1 MKRFFLFLAVCCW
14 MPWAI
19 AQQAD
24 QHIVKPGETL
34 YGLARQY
41 NISVDAL
48 STANPQTKEGLK
60 EGMVLVIPASVS
72 LSVNASLS
80 GPDSSDAQYLYHKV
94 QPKETLYGISK
105 LYEVS
110 IDVLEQENPDLATKG
125 LQIDQVIRI
134 PKPSQSKASSG
145 MHVVQP
151 GETVYSLTKKA
162 GIDAETFFEWNPH
175 TIDGLKEGQEV
186 WLTKPKKGF
195 EKELP
200 IKKEAYQLYQVQPN
214 DDVPGLIR
222 KFGITADDLYALN
235 PEIRQGL
242 IANRYIII
250 PPKAKSQTA
259 KISQTVPDAPET
271 RIVDAMSAKGKKSI
285 AVLLPFKATEMVTE
299 ENLDTLAPEF
309 KAPSKKPMEVQ
320 MSIEFYSGF
329 KMAMDTLAKMGQK
342 LEVRVFDTKGNP
354 NEVADIAK
362 KIAAAP
368 VDFVVGPLYA
378 KHSQDAAAI
387 LRTQQIPVFSPLSRG
402 VDNTQHSNLIA
413 CIPAKRNE
421 YIRVAQA
428 LSQEFFNQK
437 IIFVNTD
444 NPQNRAAVREIRKN
458 MQATDSNTVVEIWA
472 SRARD
477 LRSYLHPTKEN
488 IFVVVD
494 QNPAFLTDLVT
505 KLFALKAKN
514 IRLLSTNDLLQIETI
529 EIRYLNEIQYT
540 ATELFFIDYQNPEV
554 AAFVKA
560 YRKAYN
566 TEPSRFAIQG
576 FDLGLYLGGVIP
588 APKDDIKLPEKMG
601 FSTGFVFEKI
611 NGAGPQNRFVFLME
625 LKDMKYGPFIR

>member
-1 MKRFFLFLAVCCW
+1 MKSLFLICAVFCW

-48 STANPQTKEGLK
+48 SAANPQTKDGLK
-60 EGMVLVIPASVS
+60 EGMVLVIPATAS
-72 LSVNASLS
+72 LSVNATLS
-80 GPDSSDAQYLYHKV
+80 GPDSADAQYFYHKV

-110 IDVLEQENPDLATKG
+110 IDILEKENPDLANKG
-125 LQIDQVIRI
+125 LQIDQVIRV
-134 PKPSQSKASSG
+134 PKSSQSKGAKG
-145 MHVVQP
+145 MHTVQP
-151 GETVYSLTKKA
+151 GETVYSLTKQA

-186 WLTKPKKGF
+186 WLTQPKKGF

-214 DDVPGLIR
+214 DDVPGLIK
-222 KFGITADDLYALN
+222 KFKISADDLYALN

-242 IANRYIII
+242 IPNRYIII
-250 PPKAKSQTA
+250 PPKAKTQTA
-259 KISQTVPDAPET
+259 KISQAEPEAPET
-271 RIVDAMSAKGKKSI
+271 RIVDALGAKGKKTI
-285 AVLLPFKATEMVTE
+285 AVLLPFKATDFIAAEDFDSLNT
-299 ENLDTLAPEF
+299 NPI
-309 KAPSKKPMEVQ
+309 PPNKKPMEVQ

-329 KMAMDTLAKMGQK
+329 KMAMDTLAKMGHK
-342 LEVRVFDTKGNP
+342 LELYVYDTKGNS
-354 NEVADIAK
+354 NEVVDIAK
-362 KIAAAP
+362 KIVEKP

-378 KHSQDAAAI
+378 KHSQEAATV
-387 LRTQQIPVFSPLSRG
+387 LKSSQIPVFSPLSRG
-402 VDNTQHSNLIA
+402 VDNSQHSNLIA

-428 LSQEFFNQK
+428 LSQEFFNQN

-458 MQATDSNTVVEIWA
+458 MQATDSNTVLEIWA
-472 SRARD
+472 ARAKD
-477 LRSYLHPTKEN
+477 LKTYLHPSKEN

-505 KLFALKAKN
+505 KLFGLKANN
-514 IRLLSTNDLLQIETI
+514 IRLFSTNDLLQIETI
-529 EIRYLNEIQYT
+529 EIRYLNQIRYT
-540 ATELFFIDYQNPEV
+540 ATELFYIDYQNPEV
-554 AAFVKA
+554 AAFIKA
-560 YRKAYN
+560 YRKVYN

-576 FDLGLYLGGVIP
+576 FDLGLYLGGVMV
-588 APKDDIKLPEKMG
+588 APQNEIRLPEKMG